1 MRRPRRNKIIKPFQ
15 KSEKYKVNNKIS
27 ADRVRVIDSEGEQ
40 IGIKP
45 LSDALMLAEESKLD
59 LVEIAPQASPPVCK
73 LIDYGK
79 FKYRQQKKLAEAK
92 KNSAENTLKE
102 LKLRYCTD
110 TGDLDTKLRH
120 ARKFLSKGS
129 KVKFSMRFRGRE
141 KAFVHKGKE
150 KLETIV
156 ERLSDVS
163 DVDELNSR
171 SRSLMYLTLAPN

>member
-1 MRRPRRNKIIKPFQ
+1 MRRPRRKKIIKPFQ
-15 KSEKYKVNNKIS
+15 KSEKYKVNNKIN
-27 ADRVRVIDSEGEQ
+27 AERVRIIDSEGEQ
-40 IGIKP
+40 IGIQP
-45 LSDALMLAEESKLD
+45 LSDALTLAEESKLD
-59 LVEIAPQASPPVCK
+59 LVEIAPKASPPVCK

-79 FKYRQQKKLAEAK
+79 FKYRQQKKQAEAK

-150 KLETIV
+150 KLENIV
-156 ERLSDVS
+156 ERLSDVA